1 MADKPQ
7 SGEAELA
14 IYLGSKIADSL
25 VGATAD
31 RFITGPVLN
40 LLGIKKT
47 DNSAKDYHQD
57 IVQRLSGLGQSLDD
71 QVRDLQTNLNQIKS
85 ISTQIKDYLTQE
97 SLAQVLRDYNNSA
110 STVETVFELFLDDV
124 SALSDAVAAAVQA
137 NAAAAAAQTNAA
149 GSTSQTNDPND
160 AVTDL
165 YQNVLNF
172 ENAEK
177 VSEAMSRIYD
187 LLVKPTDFDKGIADY
202 LKDMVTA
209 EIQKFA
215 ETDDNFVH
223 KFTRSFD
230 TTFNVYLLDR
240 KFQYYDCANI
250 VTNGYDVAHAELP
263 KIAALFQRI
272 VATQLR
278 GLLLL
283 AKAWQESPHAPTL
296 GLRVN
301 EVLEGIQLMKNFY
314 ADYKTTVDTAVMDAL
329 KTSGKYLTDDFLHS
343 FTQVKRDVFTWC
355 NQTQPSD
362 FLSHDW
368 IVMRVEEASRDNT
381 PQDRLWLVYQPW
393 TDASKL
399 AAGAD
404 RYFLATRLAW
414 QDGSTSL
421 TGIAYPPNFT
431 QDDIELTGLRG
442 SQAFDRFIYPGLN
455 PLPSDAPSEL
465 ASVVNG
471 LPASLDT
478 AVKDNLNN
486 LLTSSSF
493 RGVALSFKCNLD
505 GADNVWLQGH
515 PASGSLDLAA
525 KRAAAGSAST
535 AWRVFFTL
543 MPPEQL
549 SNTCLKCLG
558 FDFGEREFLN
568 GKMDAM
574 RIELAADSNPEVS
587 GGTEWMIRPW
597 DGNLVSFVRVT
608 QETETSTAGTAWLQ
622 GNADGSVSLTNFAE
636 DSPGL
641 KWSVYPYVIDN

>member
-71 QVRDLQTNLNQIKS
+71 QVRDLQTNLNQIKR

-137 NAAAAAAQTNAA
+137 NAAAAAA
-149 GSTSQTNDPND
+149 QTNDPND

-240 KFQYYDCANI
+240 KFQYYDCA
-250 VTNGYDVAHAELP
+250 T
-263 KIAALFQRI
+263 
-272 VATQLR
+272 
-278 GLLLL
+278 
-283 AKAWQESPHAPTL
+283 
-296 GLRVN
+296 
-301 EVLEGIQLMKNFY
+301 
-314 ADYKTTVDTAVMDAL
+314 
-329 KTSGKYLTDDFLHS
+329 
-343 FTQVKRDVFTWC
+343 
-355 NQTQPSD
+355 
-362 FLSHDW
+362 
-368 IVMRVEEASRDNT
+368 
-381 PQDRLWLVYQPW
+381 
-393 TDASKL
+393 
-399 AAGAD
+399 
-404 RYFLATRLAW
+404 
-414 QDGSTSL
+414 
-421 TGIAYPPNFT
+421 
-431 QDDIELTGLRG
+431 
-442 SQAFDRFIYPGLN
+442 
-455 PLPSDAPSEL
+455 
-465 ASVVNG
+465 
-471 LPASLDT
+471 
-478 AVKDNLNN
+478 
-486 LLTSSSF
+486 
-493 RGVALSFKCNLD
+493 
-505 GADNVWLQGH
+505 
-515 PASGSLDLAA
+515 
-525 KRAAAGSAST
+525 
-535 AWRVFFTL
+535 
-543 MPPEQL
+543 
-549 SNTCLKCLG
+549 
-558 FDFGEREFLN
+558 
-568 GKMDAM
+568 
-574 RIELAADSNPEVS
+574 
-587 GGTEWMIRPW
+587 
-597 DGNLVSFVRVT
+597 
-608 QETETSTAGTAWLQ
+608 
-622 GNADGSVSLTNFAE
+622 
-636 DSPGL
+636 
-641 KWSVYPYVIDN
+641 